1 MAVRSPEARV
11 SKQHLRGLCRGRK
24 ALPALCCFVAIVGAL
39 STPWSSGAQS
49 LVPCGEAPA
58 RAFDFWVGDWN
69 IRQQI
74 LREDGTYLDLPAK
87 TSVSAALDGC
97 VLVEY
102 WEGEVQ
108 FFWEKMEKPEP
119 MKAIS
124 VRAYD
129 PRTKKWYIH
138 WMDTRSRHFDT
149 PYVGDF
155 AEDRGEFYREWMTP
169 EGTRVGRVA
178 FSNVS
183 TNSLSWSLAVSSD
196 GRRSWTTVW
205 MMEMRR
211 AGK

>member
-1 MAVRSPEARV
+1 MSEER
-11 SKQHLRGLCRGRK
+11 LRGMYQGWNVL
-24 ALPALCCFVAIVGAL
+24 AMCCLVAIVGAL
-39 STPWSSGAQS
+39 SSTTSSSSAQS
-49 LVPCGEAPA
+49 LARCGEAPA

-69 IRQQI
+69 IRQRI
-74 LREDGTYLDLPAK
+74 LREDGTYLEFPAK
-87 TSVSAALDGC
+87 TSVSLALDGC
-97 VLVEY
+97 ALIEY

-108 FFWEKMEKPEP
+108 FFWEGMEKPEM

-129 PRTKKWYIH
+129 PRTKKWHIH

-155 AEDRGEFYREWMTP
+155 ADSGGVFYREWQTP
-169 EGTRVGRVA
+169 EGARVGRIT
-178 FSNVS
+178 FSSISRDSV
-183 TNSLSWSLAVSSD
+183 SWSLAVSSD
-196 GRRSWTTVW
+196 GRQSWTPIW